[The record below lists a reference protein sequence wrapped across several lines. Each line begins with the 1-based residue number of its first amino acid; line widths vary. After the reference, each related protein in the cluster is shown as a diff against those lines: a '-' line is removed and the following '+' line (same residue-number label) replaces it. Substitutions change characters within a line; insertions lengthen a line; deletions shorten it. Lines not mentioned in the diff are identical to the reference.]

1 MKLLTIVIA
10 ALSLVVVA
18 CGDEAATP
26 THSDDHSIPAA
37 RGSQLLLP
45 LDELKEVSTLVVRG
59 SPTASSTIQKAL
71 TGSSDYPEDLRALH
85 SGQTLN
91 INKITFSFVGR
102 RILQGRGGFGNHH
115 HGGHDRGLGRQ
126 LLLVTETSYVL
137 YLFEP
142 DSDEGK
148 AYWQGYLVQG
158 LQQGV
163 WVVDGDT
170 ATRQVGEERTVPLS
184 RFSEAESTPDK

>member
-1 MKLLTIVIA
+1 MVDTT
-10 ALSLVVVA
+10 
-18 CGDEAATP
+18 G
-26 THSDDHSIPAA
+26 
-37 RGSQLLLP
+37 GSA
-45 LDELKEVSTLVVRG
+45 VS
-59 SPTASSTIQKAL
+59 
-71 TGSSDYPEDLRALH
+71 
-85 SGQTLN
+85 
-91 INKITFSFVGR
+91 
-102 RILQGRGGFGNHH
+102 
-115 HGGHDRGLGRQ
+115 
-126 LLLVTETSYVL
+126 LVTETSSVL

>member
-71 TGSSDYPEDLRALH
+71 TGSSDYPQDLRALH

-91 INKITFSFVGR
+91 INKITFRVDEYYKGEGASEITIMVDTT
-102 RILQGRGGFGNHH
+102 GGSAVS
-115 HGGHDRGLGRQ
+115 
-126 LLLVTETSYVL
+126 LVTETSYVL